1 MKQSKMPIIPP
12 VRRIEFILY
21 VFSSIV
27 FERLVAT
34 LLVATLLVATLL
46 VAMLLVAMLLE
57 FRKEGV
63 DVDVLNEGLKD
74 RFNGF
79 SVVLS

>member
-1 MKQSKMPIIPP
+1 MPIIPP

-27 FERLVAT
+27 FERWVAILFVST
-34 LLVATLLVATLL
+34 LLVVAK
-46 VAMLLVAMLLE
+46 LLVAMLLE

-63 DVDVLNEGLKD
+63 DVEVLNDEGLKE

>member
-27 FERLVAT
+27 FERWVAILFVST
-34 LLVATLLVATLL
+34 LLVVAK
-46 VAMLLVAMLLE
+46 LLVAMLLE

-63 DVDVLNEGLKD
+63 DVEVLNDEGLKE

>member
-1 MKQSKMPIIPP
+1 MPIIPP

-27 FERLVAT
+27 FER
-34 LLVATLLVATLL
+34 LVATLL

>member
-1 MKQSKMPIIPP
+1 MRVNTMKQSKMPIIPP

-34 LLVATLLVATLL
+34 LLVA
-46 VAMLLVAMLLE
+46 MLLE
-57 FRKEGV
+57 SSKEGV
-63 DVDVLNEGLKD
+63 DVEVRKD
-74 RFNGF
+74 GSKDSFNGF